1 MAGRKSIF
9 TPEMQELILNNF
21 RQTANLENSAIRA
34 GMSERSF
41 YRWKVLWEKA
51 KSGPLYHFS
60 QELKRA
66 KANRLAMLASRHY
79 LRAVGGVFRLP
90 VYDSSFNLVC
100 DESGKPVTIP
110 KVLPPDARAMWREMA
125 VLDPETYGPQK
136 KATVP
141 ELPTSSQ
148 QYAKPRDLLPMLYDV
163 MQRLKNRGID
173 FETHGIKPAIES
185 TATSADTASSADTTT
200 SAEPAPETDS
210 AQGCDRLKS
219 R

>member
-9 TPEMQELILNNF
+9 TSEMQELILNNF
-21 RQTANLENSAIRA
+21 RHTGNLKNSAIRA

-41 YRWKVLWEKA
+41 YRWKELCEKA
-51 KSGPLYHFS
+51 KSGPLYRFW
-60 QELKRA
+60 QEVTRA
-66 KANRLAMLASRHY
+66 KADRLAMLASRHY
-79 LRAVGGVFRLP
+79 LRSVGGVFRMP

-100 DESGKPVTIP
+100 DQSGKPVTIA
-110 KVLPPDARAMWREMA
+110 KVLPPDARAMWREMTL
-125 VLDPETYGPQK
+125 LDPETYGPQRK
-136 KATVP
+136 ITVS
-141 ELPTSSQ
+141 EAIDTS

-185 TATSADTASSADTTT
+185 TATSADTAT
-200 SAEPAPETDS
+200 SAEPAPETDG
-210 AQGCDRLKS
+210 AQGCDELKS

>member
-21 RQTANLENSAIRA
+21 RHTGNLKNSAIRA

-41 YRWKVLWEKA
+41 YRWKDHCEKA
-51 KSGPLYHFS
+51 KSGPLCHFW
-60 QELKRA
+60 QEVTRA
-66 KANRLAMLASRHY
+66 KANRLALLASRHY
-79 LRAVGGVFRLP
+79 QRAVGGVFRLP
-90 VYDSSFNLVC
+90 VYDSSFNPVI
-100 DESGKPVTIP
+100 EHGKPVTIP

-141 ELPTSSQ
+141 ELPAPSQ

-185 TATSADTASSADTTT
+185 TATSADTAT
-200 SAEPAPETDS
+200 SAEPAPETDG
-210 AQGCDRLKS
+210 AQGCDELKS

>member
-21 RQTANLENSAIRA
+21 RHTGNLKNSAIRA

-41 YRWKVLWEKA
+41 YRWKELCEKA
-51 KSGPLYHFS
+51 KSGPLYRFW
-60 QELKRA
+60 QEVTRA
-66 KANRLAMLASRHY
+66 KADRLAMLASRHY
-79 LRAVGGVFRLP
+79 LRSVGGVFRMP

-100 DESGKPVTIP
+100 DQSGKPVTIA
-110 KVLPPDARAMWREMA
+110 KVLPPDARAMWREMTL
-125 VLDPETYGPQK
+125 LDPETYGPQR
-136 KATVP
+136 KAAVS
-141 ELPTSSQ
+141 ELPPSSQ

-185 TATSADTASSADTTT
+185 TATSADTAT
-200 SAEPAPETDS
+200 SAEPAPETDG
-210 AQGCDRLKS
+210 AQGCDELKS